1 MRSNVSN
8 VQQPVEIG
16 NVQTFLVQNLIHSYL
31 RRETL
36 DKSIDD
42 FENRQIDINIY
53 SPSNTEKLAWKDAK
67 LSKVFF
73 FDTDEAPPPE
83 RIRSLP
89 NP

>member
-42 FENRQIDINIY
+42 FENRQINMYIY
-53 SPSNTEKLAWKDAK
+53 SPSNTEKLEWKDAK

-73 FDTDEAPPPE
+73 FDTDEAPLPE